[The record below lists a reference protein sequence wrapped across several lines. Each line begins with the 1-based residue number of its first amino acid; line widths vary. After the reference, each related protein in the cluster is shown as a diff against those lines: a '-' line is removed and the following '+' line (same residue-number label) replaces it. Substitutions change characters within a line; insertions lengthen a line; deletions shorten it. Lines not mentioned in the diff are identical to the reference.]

1 MNIQFGK
8 TVPDKFEI
16 INIFSGSLSHLVR
29 VFRRIFNF
37 NRNSVEGV
45 VSGVGDFVRVY
56 PVPWWGGDPLD
67 VYRGVV
73 CAGQVGHQGA
83 GRARHV
89 RD

>member
-1 MNIQFGK
+1 MKGI
-8 TVPDKFEI
+8 PDKFEI
-16 INIFSGSLSHLVR
+16 INTFSGSLSHLVR
-29 VFRRIFNF
+29 VFGRIFNF
-37 NRNSVEGV
+37 NRNSVKGV
-45 VSGVGDFVRVY
+45 VSRVGDVVRVY